1 MGKKFAEET
10 VTNEDLGAEAA
21 ADASAPKPEKRSRKK
36 KEVDPN
42 APPKEPRAPR
52 ASIADR
58 YIKVLVPAAESGLR
72 AGTGRYQFLEAA
84 ADAMKVGDLIGQ
96 EFQVGDKTIKLKA
109 DNITGMFNRGHI
121 ALSVNGDDWE
131 KVERTVVA
139 A

>member
-1 MGKKFAEET
+1 MGKKFAEES
-10 VTNEDLGAEAA
+10 VSNEELGAEAA
-21 ADASAPKPEKRSRKK
+21 AEVEAPKPEKKSRKK

-42 APPKEPRAPR
+42 AAPKEPKARR
-52 ASIADR
+52 SSIADK
-58 YIKVLVPAAESGLR
+58 YIKVLVPASESGLR

-84 ADAMKVGDLIGQ
+84 ADAMRCGDLIGQ

-109 DNITGMFNRGHI
+109 DNIQGMFNRGHI